1 MDRWRDKWALVT
13 GASSGIGRE
22 IARQLGDAGVH
33 LVLTARRRERLD
45 HLAAEI
51 TSRNPVKVENLVADL
66 NQPDAPQAIFDF
78 TRRKNLEIELLVNN
92 AGFGLHGEF
101 HRGPYP
107 RFAEMVQVNITAV
120 VHLTHLFLS
129 QMIARRHGDVL
140 VVSSTAAFQAVPYLA
155 TYSATKSFELF
166 WAEALAEELQEYS
179 VRICALCPGST
190 TTEFQEI
197 AGSPKHALRVPETAE
212 KVARVGLEAM
222 AAGKR
227 VAISGARNW
236 VGVQAQR
243 ALPRATIAKLA
254 ARLFKQQNKA

>member
-1 MDRWRDKWALVT
+1 MDRWWNKWVLVT

-22 IARQLGDAGVH
+22 IARQLGDAGAH
-33 LVLTARRRERLD
+33 LLLTARRRDRLEK
-45 HLAAEI
+45 LAAEI
-51 TSRNPVKVENLVADL
+51 TSRNPVKVETFVADL
-66 NQPDAPQAIFDF
+66 GQPGAPQAVFDF
-78 TRRKNLEIELLVNN
+78 TRAKNREIELLVNN

-101 HRGPYP
+101 HRGPYA
-107 RFAEMVQVNITAV
+107 RFAEMVQVNVTAV
-120 VHLTHLFLS
+120 VHLTHLFLP
-129 QMIARRHGDVL
+129 QMIARRRGDVL
-140 VVSSTAAFQAVPYLA
+140 IVSSTAAFQAVPYLA

-166 WAEALAEELQEYS
+166 WAEALAEELQAYG
-179 VRICALCPGST
+179 VRVCALCPGST
-190 TTEFQEI
+190 TTEFQEV

-212 KVARVGLEAM
+212 KVARVGLQAM

-254 ARLFKQQNKA
+254 ARLFRKQNKV